1 MDHDYP
7 DTYDELPEG
16 GPAGLGRQGRYD
28 LFEEDP
34 LYDRAASI
42 RWPDTPADT
51 TLIAPDVLVLSL
63 LKEPPDWCLE
73 MTRICTGRPPL
84 VLPEPDDPEIL
95 LQVAP
100 QSSGQTLY
108 LIEGPQGRNLPPG
121 SRTLDLRGLSAV
133 SGPERLIA
141 ALMAAQHPARAQ
153 ILAVVGARGALG
165 VSTLVLGLA
174 RELASRLNVAIVDCD
189 PGCPLGLLTGN
200 DARPGLHW
208 ADLPPG
214 EVVYRADR
222 LVAGLPRFWRAALLT
237 GDGRAGATVEQAQ
250 AAVLALAAIHDLVII
265 DLPRGQLPPPGAQ
278 VLLVTSRELYVVG
291 AAVSLVR
298 RLRGPA
304 YSLGS
309 QESGTQVRFLLR
321 DVGEDLSRSEIE
333 DLAGADILAQ
343 LPTDKALA
351 QRAARGLD
359 PTSGRSRWN
368 RAVAALAD
376 VLLKEMGES
385 ASQYGDE
392 L

>member
-1 MDHDYP
+1 
-7 DTYDELPEG
+7 
-16 GPAGLGRQGRYD
+16 
-28 LFEEDP
+28 
-34 LYDRAASI
+34 
-42 RWPDTPADT
+42 
-51 TLIAPDVLVLSL
+51 
-63 LKEPPDWCLE
+63 
-73 MTRICTGRPPL
+73 
-84 VLPEPDDPEIL
+84 
-95 LQVAP
+95 
-100 QSSGQTLY
+100 
-108 LIEGPQGRNLPPG
+108 
-121 SRTLDLRGLSAV
+121 
-133 SGPERLIA
+133 
-141 ALMAAQHPARAQ
+141 MAAQHPTRDQ
-153 ILAVVGARGALG
+153 GYRRQRPEGWPVG
-165 VSTLVLGLA
+165 SFET
-174 RELASRLNVAIVDCD
+174 
-189 PGCPLGLLTGN
+189 
-200 DARPGLHW
+200 
-208 ADLPPG
+208 
-214 EVVYRADR
+214 Y
-222 LVAGLPRFWRAALLT
+222 
-237 GDGRAGATVEQAQ
+237 EQAQ

-351 QRAARGLD
+351 QRVARGMD